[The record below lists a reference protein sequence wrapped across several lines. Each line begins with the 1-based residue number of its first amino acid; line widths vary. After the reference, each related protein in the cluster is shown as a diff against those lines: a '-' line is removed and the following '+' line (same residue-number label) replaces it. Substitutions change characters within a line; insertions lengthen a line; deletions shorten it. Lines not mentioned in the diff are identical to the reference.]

1 MLEKRAYGMITYKGE
16 TLSELDEDGYC
27 ILYVILYYIIL
38 YYIISFYII
47 LYHIIL
53 YYIILNKH
61 KPVITGHAFS
71 SNCIEY
77 ECNDALSVKEYLDV
91 IKPYLS
97 SIIDYFKTQGE

>member
-1 MLEKRAYGMITYKGE
+1 MLEKRAYGVITYKGE

-27 ILYVILYYIIL
+27 ILYVIL